1 MNLRQL
7 KKHIESFP
15 SDHVFDNTLSE
26 PFSWRGSY
34 CEVALDITLGNQ
46 QTRTEAL
53 EKIERAYTD
62 TFRGYKG
69 GEYTYNDY
77 TEVYFEYDTSSWSDG
92 GHTSRLISQLENDEE
107 YQSQEMRLT
116 KLAFK

>member
-1 MNLRQL
+1 MNLKQL
-7 KKHIESFP
+7 KDYIESFP
-15 SDHVFDNTLSE
+15 KEHIFENALSE

-34 CEVALDITLGNQ
+34 SEVAFDITLGKE

-69 GEYTYNDY
+69 GEYTYNNY
-77 TEVYFEYDTSSWSDG
+77 TYVYFEYDSSSWTDG
-92 GHTSRLISQLENDEE
+92 VYTSRLISQLENDEE